1 MQHVSLRGPVDL
13 QFISTV
19 IQPLGDE
26 APNERLTQEF
36 RTDSQFMEMLE
47 AYRQSG
53 GLARAQEVFALFKT
67 RSAAEPSVLA
77 RWIVK
82 RNVISVDWQSKVW
95 IPLFQFNRED
105 MTLQT
110 GIVEVL
116 MALNPVFESWEL
128 AYWFA
133 QPNRWLEDG
142 GKPADLIRTDAHAV
156 LRAACSDRFIAH

>member
-1 MQHVSLRGPVDL
+1 MQHASLRGPAHL
-13 QFISTV
+13 PFISTV
-19 IQPLGDE
+19 TQPLGDH
-26 APNERLTQEF
+26 APNERLTQEC
-36 RTDSQFMEMLE
+36 RTDSQFMEMLH

-53 GLARAQEVFALFKT
+53 GLARAQEVFVQFKT
-67 RSAAEPSVLA
+67 RSANEPSVLA

-82 RNVISVDWQSKVW
+82 RSVISFDWQSKVW
-95 IPLFQFNRED
+95 IPLFQFNRAD

-133 QPNRWLEDG
+133 QPNRWLENG
-142 GKPADLIRTDAHAV
+142 SKPADLIRTDAHAV